1 MRWNSTKTYT
11 EDDMLRMQQEAVNR
25 VHEFQ
30 TRARQTL
37 PFYDVPESAIMPY
50 TGADSA
56 PAFPP
61 QTSLPFSAQG
71 MSGEQAGSFGGGEQP
86 MPDAQNQPSNWD
98 GGQNALIQP
107 PQTPPQSQSATSVLP
122 DPIKGLLGKL
132 DLDSEVLLIIG
143 LMFLLYNEKADSLLL
158 LALGYLIL

>member
-30 TRARQTL
+30 TRAQQTL
-37 PFYDVPESAIMPY
+37 PFYDVPESAITPY
-50 TGADSA
+50 MGTDNA
-56 PAFPP
+56 PVIPP
-61 QTSLPFSAQG
+61 QNVLPYSASG
-71 MSGEQAGSFGGGEQP
+71 MHPDLPAGYSGEAQP
-86 MPDAQNQPSNWD
+86 VPDAQSDLSNLND
-98 GGQNALIQP
+98 GQNALIQP
-107 PQTPPQSQSATSVLP
+107 SQAQPQSAVSMLT
-122 DPIKGLLGKL
+122 DPIKGLLGKI
-132 DLDSEVLLIIG
+132 DIDSEVLLIIG